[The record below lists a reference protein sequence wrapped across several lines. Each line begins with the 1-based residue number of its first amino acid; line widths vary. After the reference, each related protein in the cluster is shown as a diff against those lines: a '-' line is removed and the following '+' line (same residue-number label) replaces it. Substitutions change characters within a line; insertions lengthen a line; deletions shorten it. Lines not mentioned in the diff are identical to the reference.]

1 MSLASSRNQ
10 LSEYAETIGG
20 LVVLRCHQKK
30 EKPEKG
36 RACSALQLIGFTLAS
51 LHMHRQ
57 TGDSVPWARESSHGK
72 LDRPEEASACFSVDE
87 GMCVMDASGRSPE
100 KHASTVFPMDRQ
112 KRRAFASAQSRRC
125 RLDGPGQLRMTA
137 TEDERREREKVTALQ
152 TVVASIRRATSGEGN
167 ASATPR

>member
-1 MSLASSRNQ
+1 
-10 LSEYAETIGG
+10 
-20 LVVLRCHQKK
+20 
-30 EKPEKG
+30 
-36 RACSALQLIGFTLAS
+36 
-51 LHMHRQ
+51 
-57 TGDSVPWARESSHGK
+57 
-72 LDRPEEASACFSVDE
+72 
-87 GMCVMDASGRSPE
+87 MCVMDASGRSPE